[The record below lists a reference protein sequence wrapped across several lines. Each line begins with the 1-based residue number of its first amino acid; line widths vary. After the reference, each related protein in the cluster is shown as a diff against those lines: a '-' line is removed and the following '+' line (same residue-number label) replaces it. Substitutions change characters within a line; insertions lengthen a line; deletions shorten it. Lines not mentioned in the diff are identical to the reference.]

1 MFFKIEKKILDAGNG
16 LYTGAVYAEGLSNCN
31 GNDQITEL
39 LRSEVERA
47 FADLSDKSVKECKEL
62 DIYRNALKNV
72 GINPSKYPCSIE
84 AILTR
89 ISKKGEFPSLS
100 PVVDLGNYISIKY
113 RIPVGVHD
121 TDTLD
126 GDLCVR
132 FSDENDCMNEENSIG
147 SDTLKIG
154 EPVYACGDSVRTRRW
169 LWRQMPAGRVD
180 ENSKNFIFPIDG
192 FIDNKDVIDQAVE
205 ELSGLIKRFFGVDCE
220 SGVIN
225 KETPEFRFGPLSEDE
240 KEIENQIAIMLKGV
254 AQHTSIPDIREK
266 LIEAK
271 REGRP
276 LRVKLGLDPSAPD
289 IHIGHSVVLRK
300 IRQLQELGHMA
311 VIIIGDYTGMIG
323 DPTGKSKTRKQ
334 LSREDVERNA
344 NTYMEQIFK
353 IIDREKTEVYYNSE
367 WFSKMNFGDVIE
379 LAAKCTVA
387 RMLERDDFNNRYTN
401 HLPLSVHEFFYPLMQ
416 AYDSVA
422 IRADIELGGTDQTFN
437 ILMGRN
443 IQRDY
448 GQTPQLTLFMPLLE
462 GIDGIEKMSKSLGNY
477 IGISEEPAVIYEKT
491 MKIPDDM
498 IIKYYNLCTDV
509 HPDRVEELRKMM
521 ENGANP
527 RDIKMMLA
535 HEITELYSSK
545 EDADAAADRFK
556 MVFQKNAV
564 PDDAPVVEVDKVDDN
579 VYGEQILAALMEN
592 RYYKSKSE
600 IRRIFTQGGAQL
612 NGKKITD
619 TNLVIIESTEAVL
632 KLGKSKFFRVVVK

>member
-1 MFFKIEKKILDAGNG
+1 MYFKIEKKLLDAGNG
-16 LYTGAVYAEGLSNCN
+16 LYTGVVYAEGLNNCN
-31 GNDQITEL
+31 NNEKIIDL
-39 LRSEVERA
+39 LRSEVNRA
-47 FADLSDKSVKECKEL
+47 VADFSEKSVKEYKEL
-62 DIYRNALKNV
+62 DVYRTALRGV
-72 GINPSKYPCSIE
+72 GINSSKYPCSIE

-89 ISKKGEFPSLS
+89 IAKKGEFPSLS
-100 PVVDLGNYISIKY
+100 PVVDLGNYISLKY
-113 RIPVGVHD
+113 RVPVGVHD
-121 TDTLD
+121 TDSLD
-126 GDLCVR
+126 DDLCVR
-132 FSDENDCMNEENSIG
+132 LSDENDCMNEENSIG
-147 SDTLKIG
+147 SDTLKAG
-154 EPVYACGDSVRTRRW
+154 EPVYACGSSVRTRRW

-180 ENSKNFIFPIDG
+180 ANSKNFIFPIDG
-192 FIDNKDVIDQAVE
+192 FIDNKDVIDQAIE
-205 ELSGLIKRFFGVDCE
+205 ELCALIKEFFDVECENGVVCKD
-220 SGVIN
+220 
-225 KETPEFRFGPLSEDE
+225 TPEFRFGPLSEEEMD
-240 KEIENQIAIMLKGV
+240 IENQIAIMLKGV

-266 LIEAK
+266 LMEAK

-367 WFSKMNFGDVIE
+367 WLSKMNFGDVIE

-462 GIDGIEKMSKSLGNY
+462 GIDGVEKMSKSLGNY
-477 IGISEEPAVIYEKT
+477 IGISEDPAVIYEKT

-509 HPDRVEELRKMM
+509 HPDKVEELKKMM
-521 ENGANP
+521 EDGANP

-545 EDADAAADRFK
+545 EEADAAADRFK

-564 PDDAPVVEVDKVDDN
+564 PDDAPVIEVSKVEDN
-579 VYGEQILAALMEN
+579 SYGEQVLTVLMEN
-592 RYYKSKSE
+592 KYYKSKSE
-600 IRRIFTQGGAQL
+600 IRRIFAQGGAQL
-612 NGKKITD
+612 NGEKVTD
-619 TNLVIIESTEAVL
+619 VNLVIIEGGESVL
-632 KLGKSKFFRVVVK
+632 KLGKSKFFKIIVK